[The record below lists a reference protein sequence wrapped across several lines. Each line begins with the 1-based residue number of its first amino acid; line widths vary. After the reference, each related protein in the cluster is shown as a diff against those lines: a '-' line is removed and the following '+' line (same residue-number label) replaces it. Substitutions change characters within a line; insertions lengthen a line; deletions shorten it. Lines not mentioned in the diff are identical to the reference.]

1 MNEQEMMAGS
11 VLTPDEQ
18 VLRDFVE
25 SRQKKAEAEI
35 ERLRA
40 EGSEDLTAWSGNF
53 TLLTKTYGKSSTE
66 PFKLFKYYMRQD
78 MIPKSIARDLL
89 MQLYMDAQ
97 VDAGFV
103 NLLARVMREETEA
116 AKAARIEDLKMDLG
130 KKVDENGCVTVYR
143 GCFEKPFGIYD
154 DGSRPFE
161 KAFTFTTDPEA
172 ARHYACCWY
181 PAKAQI
187 ITASVPVEEIVWY
200 GAYQEDKPVVILPVF
215 KGGSARLT
223 GTEDLAAD
231 TYEQNKI
238 DRKTSLAAY
247 AAEFRR

>member
-11 VLTPDEQ
+11 MLTPDEQ

-40 EGSEDLTAWSGNF
+40 EGSEDLTAWSANF
-53 TLLTKTYGKSSTE
+53 TLLTKTYGKASTE
-66 PFKLFKYYMRQD
+66 PFKLFKYYMRQG
-78 MIPKSIARDLL
+78 MIPASIARDLL
-89 MQLYMDAQ
+89 MQLYMDGT

-103 NLLARVMREETEA
+103 NLLARVMREETEE
-116 AKAARIEDLKMDLG
+116 AKAARISDLKMDLG
-130 KKVDENGCVTVYR
+130 NKVDEKGCVTVYR

-154 DGSRPFE
+154 DASRVFE
-161 KAFTFTTDPEA
+161 KAFAFTTDPEA

-187 ITASVPVEEIVWY
+187 ITASIPVEEIAWY
-200 GAYQEDKPVVILPVF
+200 GAYQEDKPVIILPVF

-223 GTEDLAAD
+223 QSEDLAPEV
-231 TYEQNKI
+231 YEQNKI

-247 AAEFRR
+247 VSEFRK